1 MKSKRIITCIIA
13 IVIFITCA
21 VPSVSFSA
29 VHASAYTEQ
38 MPWDKE
44 GSKQPEDY
52 TWEEFE
58 ALTAAQQ
65 EYFQDSFTGDGF
77 MRWYKTAMQNTM
89 PWSKPGAK
97 QPKDYT
103 WEEYQALTP
112 EQSEFFQD
120 SFSSPAEFQKW
131 MDKAIETSLPWKKAG
146 AKQPKDYSLA
156 EFESLTPM
164 QQEYFQDSFTGDGF
178 IRWYKTAMQN
188 TMPWSKPGAK
198 QPKDYTWEEYQALTP
213 EQSEFF
219 QDSFSS
225 PAEFQKWMDKAI
237 ETSLPWKKAGA
248 KQPKD
253 YSLAEFESLTPMQ
266 QEYFQDSFTGDGFI
280 KWYNFAVQ
288 STMPWSKPGANQP
301 KDYTWEEYQALTAEQ
316 AEFFQDSF
324 GTTDAFVKWM
334 NKAIESSLPWK
345 KAGAKQPK
353 DYTWEEFEALTPI
366 QQEYFQEEFSGDG
379 FFNWYK
385 KAMQNT
391 MPWSKPGAKQP
402 KDYTWEEYQA
412 LTREQAEF
420 FRDYFASASE
430 FEAWMEKAKSDA
442 GNDCASGVHASTKTE
457 KRDATCTETGYER
470 VVCTACGKILSDKK
484 IPARSHSY
492 VTKIV
497 APTCTAEGY
506 TLHECKN
513 CGNTYTD
520 TKKSALGHKWSEWR
534 VILQP
539 TNTTE
544 GQRVRNCTNSGCSA
558 TQNESIPKIGSLTFD
573 DVLAEIETGLRPTEK
588 ITDDGAIKMLC
599 GFNEKSEVSKYRTLF
614 GSRYNIKLLNAKGK
628 EKTTGYMATGDVY
641 ALYDSK
647 GNIVDK
653 LIVIVNGDVNGDGK
667 VNAADYIAQRRHILG
682 IIRLDTPYFT
692 AADVNGNGKVQ
703 ANDYIKLRKFL
714 LGFIN
719 TLD

>member
-52 TWEEFE
+52 TLEEFE
-58 ALTAAQQ
+58 ALTPVQQ
-65 EYFQDSFTGDGF
+65 EYFLNSFTGDGF
-77 MRWYKTAMQNTM
+77 MRWYKTAMQNTMPWSQPGAKQPKDYTWEQFEALTPMQQEYFQDSFTGDGFMQWYKAAIQNTMPWSQPGAKQPKDYTWEQFESLTSMQQEYFQESFIGDGFIKWYNFAVQSTM

-112 EQSEFFQD
+112 EQAEFFRD
-120 SFSSPAEFQKW
+120 SFGSTEAFVEW
-131 MDKAIETSLPWKKAG
+131 MNKPIESSLPWKKAG
-146 AKQPKDYSLA
+146 AKQPKDYTFE
-156 EFESLTPM
+156 EFEALTPM
-164 QQEYFQDSFTGDGF
+164 QQEYFRKSFV
-178 IRWYKTAMQN
+178 
-188 TMPWSKPGAK
+188 
-198 QPKDYTWEEYQALTP
+198 
-213 EQSEFF
+213 
-219 QDSFSS
+219 
-225 PAEFQKWMDKAI
+225 
-237 ETSLPWKKAGA
+237 
-248 KQPKD
+248 
-253 YSLAEFESLTPMQ
+253 
-266 QEYFQDSFTGDGFI
+266 GDGFI
-280 KWYNFAVQ
+280 KWYNSAVQ
-288 STMPWSKPGANQP
+288 STMPWSK
-301 KDYTWEEYQALTAEQ
+301 
-316 AEFFQDSF
+316 
-324 GTTDAFVKWM
+324 
-334 NKAIESSLPWK
+334 I
-345 KAGAKQPK
+345 GAKQPK

-385 KAMQNT
+385 KVMLNT

-412 LTREQAEF
+412 LTREQTEF
-420 FRDYFASASE
+420 FRDCFASASE

-442 GNDCASGVHASTKTE
+442 GNDCASGIHASTKTE

-573 DVLAEIETGLRPTEK
+573 DVLAEIETGFRPTEK

-703 ANDYIKLRKFL
+703 ANDYIKLRRFL

>member
-1 MKSKRIITCIIA
+1 M
-13 IVIFITCA
+13 
-21 VPSVSFSA
+21 
-29 VHASAYTEQ
+29 
-38 MPWDKE
+38 
-44 GSKQPEDY
+44 
-52 TWEEFE
+52 
-58 ALTAAQQ
+58 
-65 EYFQDSFTGDGF
+65 
-77 MRWYKTAMQNTM
+77 
-89 PWSKPGAK
+89 
-97 QPKDYT
+97 
-103 WEEYQALTP
+103 
-112 EQSEFFQD
+112 
-120 SFSSPAEFQKW
+120 
-131 MDKAIETSLPWKKAG
+131 
-146 AKQPKDYSLA
+146 
-156 EFESLTPM
+156 
-164 QQEYFQDSFTGDGF
+164 
-178 IRWYKTAMQN
+178 
-188 TMPWSKPGAK
+188 
-198 QPKDYTWEEYQALTP
+198 
-213 EQSEFF
+213 
-219 QDSFSS
+219 
-225 PAEFQKWMDKAI
+225 
-237 ETSLPWKKAGA
+237 
-248 KQPKD
+248 
-253 YSLAEFESLTPMQ
+253 
-266 QEYFQDSFTGDGFI
+266 
-280 KWYNFAVQ
+280 
-288 STMPWSKPGANQP
+288 
-301 KDYTWEEYQALTAEQ
+301 
-316 AEFFQDSF
+316 
-324 GTTDAFVKWM
+324 
-334 NKAIESSLPWK
+334 
-345 KAGAKQPK
+345 
-353 DYTWEEFEALTPI
+353 
-366 QQEYFQEEFSGDG
+366 
-379 FFNWYK
+379 
-385 KAMQNT
+385 
-391 MPWSKPGAKQP
+391 P

-412 LTREQAEF
+412 LTREQTEF
-420 FRDYFASASE
+420 FHDCFASASE

-492 VTKIV
+492 VTKKV

-558 TQNESIPKIGSLTFD
+558 TQKESIPKIGSLTFD
-573 DVLAEIETGLRPTEK
+573 DVLAEIETGFRPTEK

-599 GFNEKSEVSKYRTLF
+599 GFNEKSEVPKYRTLF

-703 ANDYIKLRKFL
+703 ANDYIKLRRFL

>member
-1 MKSKRIITCIIA
+1 M
-13 IVIFITCA
+13 
-21 VPSVSFSA
+21 
-29 VHASAYTEQ
+29 
-38 MPWDKE
+38 
-44 GSKQPEDY
+44 
-52 TWEEFE
+52 
-58 ALTAAQQ
+58 
-65 EYFQDSFTGDGF
+65 
-77 MRWYKTAMQNTM
+77 
-89 PWSKPGAK
+89 
-97 QPKDYT
+97 
-103 WEEYQALTP
+103 
-112 EQSEFFQD
+112 
-120 SFSSPAEFQKW
+120 
-131 MDKAIETSLPWKKAG
+131 
-146 AKQPKDYSLA
+146 
-156 EFESLTPM
+156 
-164 QQEYFQDSFTGDGF
+164 
-178 IRWYKTAMQN
+178 
-188 TMPWSKPGAK
+188 
-198 QPKDYTWEEYQALTP
+198 
-213 EQSEFF
+213 
-219 QDSFSS
+219 
-225 PAEFQKWMDKAI
+225 
-237 ETSLPWKKAGA
+237 
-248 KQPKD
+248 
-253 YSLAEFESLTPMQ
+253 
-266 QEYFQDSFTGDGFI
+266 
-280 KWYNFAVQ
+280 
-288 STMPWSKPGANQP
+288 
-301 KDYTWEEYQALTAEQ
+301 
-316 AEFFQDSF
+316 
-324 GTTDAFVKWM
+324 
-334 NKAIESSLPWK
+334 
-345 KAGAKQPK
+345 
-353 DYTWEEFEALTPI
+353 
-366 QQEYFQEEFSGDG
+366 
-379 FFNWYK
+379 
-385 KAMQNT
+385 
-391 MPWSKPGAKQP
+391 P

-412 LTREQAEF
+412 LTREQTEF
-420 FRDYFASASE
+420 FRDCFASASE

-703 ANDYIKLRKFL
+703 ANDYIKLRRFL

>member
-58 ALTAAQQ
+58 ALTPAQQ

-97 QPKDYT
+97 
-103 WEEYQALTP
+103 
-112 EQSEFFQD
+112 
-120 SFSSPAEFQKW
+120 
-131 MDKAIETSLPWKKAG
+131 
-146 AKQPKDYSLA
+146 
-156 EFESLTPM
+156 
-164 QQEYFQDSFTGDGF
+164 
-178 IRWYKTAMQN
+178 
-188 TMPWSKPGAK
+188 
-198 QPKDYTWEEYQALTP
+198 
-213 EQSEFF
+213 
-219 QDSFSS
+219 
-225 PAEFQKWMDKAI
+225 
-237 ETSLPWKKAGA
+237 
-248 KQPKD
+248 
-253 YSLAEFESLTPMQ
+253 
-266 QEYFQDSFTGDGFI
+266 
-280 KWYNFAVQ
+280 
-288 STMPWSKPGANQP
+288 QP

-385 KAMQNT
+385 KAMLNT

-412 LTREQAEF
+412 LTREQTEF
-420 FRDYFASASE
+420 FHDYFASASE

-470 VVCTACGKILSDKK
+470 CVCVV
-484 IPARSHSY
+484 
-492 VTKIV
+492 
-497 APTCTAEGY
+497 
-506 TLHECKN
+506 
-513 CGNTYTD
+513 
-520 TKKSALGHKWSEWR
+520 
-534 VILQP
+534 
-539 TNTTE
+539 
-544 GQRVRNCTNSGCSA
+544 
-558 TQNESIPKIGSLTFD
+558 
-573 DVLAEIETGLRPTEK
+573 
-588 ITDDGAIKMLC
+588 
-599 GFNEKSEVSKYRTLF
+599 
-614 GSRYNIKLLNAKGK
+614 
-628 EKTTGYMATGDVY
+628 
-641 ALYDSK
+641 
-647 GNIVDK
+647 
-653 LIVIVNGDVNGDGK
+653 
-667 VNAADYIAQRRHILG
+667 
-682 IIRLDTPYFT
+682 
-692 AADVNGNGKVQ
+692 
-703 ANDYIKLRKFL
+703 
-714 LGFIN
+714 
-719 TLD
+719 

>member
-58 ALTAAQQ
+58 ALTPVQQEYFLDSFTGDGFTQWYKTAMQNTMPWSKPGAKQPKDYTWEQFEALTPMQQ

-77 MRWYKTAMQNTM
+77 MQWYKAAIQNTMPWSQPGAKQHKDYTWEQFEALTPMQQEYFQESFIGDGFIKWYNFAVQSTM

-112 EQSEFFQD
+112 EQ
-120 SFSSPAEFQKW
+120 
-131 MDKAIETSLPWKKAG
+131 
-146 AKQPKDYSLA
+146 
-156 EFESLTPM
+156 
-164 QQEYFQDSFTGDGF
+164 
-178 IRWYKTAMQN
+178 
-188 TMPWSKPGAK
+188 
-198 QPKDYTWEEYQALTP
+198 
-213 EQSEFF
+213 
-219 QDSFSS
+219 
-225 PAEFQKWMDKAI
+225 
-237 ETSLPWKKAGA
+237 
-248 KQPKD
+248 
-253 YSLAEFESLTPMQ
+253 
-266 QEYFQDSFTGDGFI
+266 
-280 KWYNFAVQ
+280 
-288 STMPWSKPGANQP
+288 
-301 KDYTWEEYQALTAEQ
+301 
-316 AEFFQDSF
+316 AEFFRDSF
-324 GTTDAFVKWM
+324 GSTEAFVEWM
-334 NKAIESSLPWK
+334 NKPIASSLPWK

-353 DYTWEEFEALTPI
+353 DYTFEEFEALTPMQQEYFRKSFVGDGFTKWYNFAVQSTMPWSKLGAKQPKDYTWEEFKALTPI

-379 FFNWYK
+379 FFDWYK
-385 KAMQNT
+385 KAMLNT

-520 TKKSALGHKWSEWR
+520 AKKSALGHKWSEWR

-573 DVLAEIETGLRPTEK
+573 DVLAEIETGFRPTEK